1 MAIPE
6 NFLFS
11 GEVLTLTWQQPP
23 APTPTPAARKETKM
37 EDTSKQN
44 QEAPKPESK
53 FHQLRTTIENGI
65 EGLITLQ
72 IRTVVGSFTLAPD
85 PTADKLVPT
94 GTAHYLETTT
104 DLVGGDITTKIDDWF
119 LVPERKPVLDMH
131 LQREKQGSDIIKGNI
146 EALKELWKLVS
157 EMIHDKGEG
166 TSPK

>member
-1 MAIPE
+1 MTEIR
-6 NFLFS
+6 
-11 GEVLTLTWQQPP
+11 TQDQ
-23 APTPTPAARKETKM
+23 
-37 EDTSKQN
+37 ED
-44 QEAPKPESK
+44 PKPESK

-72 IRTVVGSFTLAPD
+72 IRTVVGSFTLAPYK
-85 PTADKLVPT
+85 TADKLIPT

-119 LVPERKPVLDMH
+119 LVPERKPVLEMH
-131 LQREKQGSDIIKGNI
+131 LQREKQGSDIIKGNL

-166 TSPK
+166 TSAK